1 MYIILSYVDLLLFL
15 CYIHYIILIIIY
27 MYCIIFSFITLRRVY
42 ITGLVRVVGL
52 KNNNRKA
59 EKIMD
64 TPAINYSTR
73 STYIF
78 YKI

>member
-15 CYIHYIILIIIY
+15 CYIHYIILIIIHVLY
-27 MYCIIFSFITLRRVY
+27 YFFLYHTSSTYI

-64 TPAINYSTR
+64 TPAINYSTK
-73 STYIF
+73 YII
-78 YKI
+78 YIL

>member
-15 CYIHYIILIIIY
+15 CYIHYIILIIIHVLY
-27 MYCIIFSFITLRRVY
+27 YFFLYHTSTY

-64 TPAINYSTR
+64 TPAINYSTKYI
-73 STYIF
+73 YIF

>member
-42 ITGLVRVVGL
+42 YWISTRVGL

>member
-1 MYIILSYVDLLLFL
+1 
-15 CYIHYIILIIIY
+15 

-42 ITGLVRVVGL
+42 YWISTRVGL